1 MSAPV
6 IVCVD
11 DDADVARTVARSLK
25 RAHLSPMSTTEPA
38 EALEWVLD
46 NDVAVLV
53 SDIDMPLMNGIELAA
68 RVKQLRPATVRILL
82 TGHVTADAAMQG
94 INLGG
99 VFRFVAKPFEAI
111 ALADVVREAVE
122 HHHELA
128 AVANE
133 RDQVLRRGRITGEHE
148 TRWPS
153 LSTPVRALDGA
164 YVVRRN
170 TNEMVAGLGLEAL
183 LALRRRADHRDGS

>member
-1 MSAPV
+1 MSAPL

-53 SDIDMPLMNGIELAA
+53 SDIDMPLMNGIELAE
-68 RVKQLRPATVRILL
+68 RVKQLRPSTVRILL
-82 TGHVTADAAMQG
+82 TGHVTADAAMKG

-99 VFRFVAKPFEAI
+99 VFRFVPKPFEST
-111 ALADVVREAVE
+111 ALADIVREAVD
-122 HHHELA
+122 HHRELT
-128 AVANE
+128 AVAAE
-133 RDQVLRRGRITGEHE
+133 RDHVLRRGRITGEHE
-148 TRWPS
+148 HRWPS
-153 LSTPVRALDGA
+153 LSNPARAIDGA

-170 TNEMVAGLGLEAL
+170 TNETVVGLGLEAL
-183 LALRRRADHRDGS
+183 LALRRRAE